1 MVTAPVVAPS
11 SVREETA
18 PVSRR
23 FLSIDVFRGL
33 CVAGMIL
40 VTNPGTYSYVY
51 WPLLH
56 AAWNG
61 VTPTDMIFP
70 SFLFLAGVS
79 MTFSFAAR
87 QRREESSPQ
96 TVRHIFVRCIS
107 LILLGLALNCFDLLR
122 LPNLRLP
129 GVLQRIGL
137 CYLFG
142 GLFYLALRGK
152 QAAVRIGSLAGAIL
166 ILLAVYWLLQTL
178 VPVPGYGVGRLDQ
191 EGNFGAYIDRA
202 VFGIQHLWHW
212 GGQMW
217 DPEGLL
223 STLPAIC
230 NLLLGIVAGEW
241 LGRLSKPNREGDSA
255 PMSKSG
261 SKSSSKSWSKVLGL
275 AVSGIL
281 LMGIAVALNPVI
293 PINKK
298 IWTPSFM
305 LLSGGFSL
313 LALGLLHWL
322 LDGKYG
328 PRWRWA
334 VTPAL
339 VYGSNAILGF
349 SLANVLGPLF
359 GELQIPMPDGSFGG
373 PSAYVYQHLLPWMN
387 PWNASL
393 GYALLFV
400 ALNAAILW
408 PLYRR
413 RIFLRL

>member
-1 MVTAPVVAPS
+1 MTTAPVVAQPTVS
-11 SVREETA
+11 AESNV
-18 PVSRR
+18 VSRR

-40 VTNPGTYSYVY
+40 VTNPGSYSYDY
-51 WPLLH
+51 WPLRH
-56 AAWNG
+56 ADWNG
-61 VTPTDMIFP
+61 ATPTDMIFP

-79 MTFSFAAR
+79 MRFSFAKR
-87 QRREESSPQ
+87 MRLGESSARIG
-96 TVRHIFVRCIS
+96 RHILVRS
-107 LILLGLALNCFDLLR
+107 VLLIVLGVALNCFDLLT

-137 CYLFG
+137 CYFLG
-142 GLFYLALRGK
+142 GFLYLALSGRR
-152 QAAVRIGSLAGAIL
+152 AALRIGGVAGAVL
-166 ILLAVYWLLQTL
+166 ALLTLYWLLQTQA
-178 VPVPGYGVGRLDQ
+178 PVPGYGAGRLDQ

-223 STLPAIC
+223 STLPATC
-230 NLLLGIVAGEW
+230 NLLLGILAGEW
-241 LGRLSKPNREGDSA
+241 LNRTGFVQDFRSRLR
-255 PMSKSG
+255 
-261 SKSSSKSWSKVLGL
+261 VLGMALFGVVL
-275 AVSGIL
+275 AL
-281 LMGIAVALNPVI
+281 VALELNYTI

-313 LALGLLHWL
+313 MGLGLLHWML
-322 LDGKYG
+322 EGRLEGRNDR
-328 PRWRWA
+328 RWRWA

-339 VYGSNAILGF
+339 VFGSNAILGF
-349 SLANVLGPLF
+349 SLANAMSPLLGKLRLPT
-359 GELQIPMPDGSFGG
+359 PDGSFGA
-373 PSAYVYQHLLPWMN
+373 PSVYIFQHLLPWMS

-393 GYALLFV
+393 AYALIFV
-400 ALNAAILW
+400 VMNAAILW

>member
-1 MVTAPVVAPS
+1 
-11 SVREETA
+11 
-18 PVSRR
+18 
-23 FLSIDVFRGL
+23 
-33 CVAGMIL
+33 
-40 VTNPGTYSYVY
+40 
-51 WPLLH
+51 
-56 AAWNG
+56 
-61 VTPTDMIFP
+61 MIFP

-87 QRREESSPQ
+87 ERRGESSAQ
-96 TVRHIFVRCIS
+96 TIRHIFVRCIS

-137 CYLFG
+137 CYLCG

-152 QAAVRIGSLAGAIL
+152 RAAFRISSLTGAIF
-166 ILLAVYWLLQTL
+166 ILLAVYWSLQTL
-178 VPVPGYGVGRLDQ
+178 VPVPGYGAGRLDQ

-230 NLLLGIVAGEW
+230 NLLLGILAGEW
-241 LGRLSKPNREGDSA
+241 LDRPKREEDSA
-255 PMSKSG
+255 SRSKSR
-261 SKSSSKSWSKVLGL
+261 SKVLGM
-275 AVSGIL
+275 VIFGIV

-305 LLSGGFSL
+305 FLSGGFSL
-313 LALGLLHWL
+313 VALGLLHWL
-322 LDGKYG
+322 FDGKNG
-328 PRWRWA
+328 LRRQWV

-349 SLANVLGPLF
+349 SLANVLSPLF
-359 GELQIPMPDGSFGG
+359 GELRIPMLDGSFGG